1 MGYYDIQVFIRNNS
15 RVAQTMLGCKGNYLL
30 SGDLCQSL
38 NRKNVVSN
46 PHSSYVKYCCSQGF
60 HWSKKE
66 RYMFMY
72 VMHLTLATLLISVQP
87 FFLDSLVNLFMSL
100 QTTTHTINRFL
111 FPSLLKKIIKKNI
124 LFTFNIH
131 LNFISGII
139 RMINV

>member
-15 RVAQTMLGCKGNYLL
+15 RVAQTMLGFKGNYLL

-60 HWSKKE
+60 HWSKNE

-72 VMHLTLATLLISVQP
+72 VMHLTLATLLISVQL
-87 FFLDSLVNLFMSL
+87 FFIDSLVNLFMSL

-111 FPSLLKKIIKKNI
+111 FPSLLKKIIKKI
-124 LFTFNIH
+124 YFFHLTFIW
-131 LNFISGII
+131 ISSQE
-139 RMINV
+139 

>member
-15 RVAQTMLGCKGNYLL
+15 RVAQTMLDCKGNYLL

-46 PHSSYVKYCCSQGF
+46 PHSSYVKYCCSQWY
-60 HWSKKE
+60 HCSKYE

-72 VMHLTLATLLISVQP
+72 VMHMTLATFLISVQR
-87 FFLDSLVNLFMSL
+87 FFIDSLVNLFMSL

-111 FPSLLKKIIKKNI
+111 FPSVLKKIILKNI
-124 LFTFNIH
+124 LFPFNIH

-139 RMINV
+139 RKINV